1 MAPSKPSSNR
11 KKVTKKP
18 NNVTKQQ
25 RSAPRKRGKTE
36 RKQIQDAVNNWHSQ
50 YKNQINPSTGVNWTL
65 TEFVESPDALGV
77 KYGTL
82 YDYCRKNKA
91 KDVPSEQQN
100 VMIPKCQLKTFIHQ
114 GYNIPTTLEAK

>member
-1 MAPSKPSSNR
+1 MAPSKSSSNR

-25 RSAPRKRGKTE
+25 QQRSAPRKRGKTE
-36 RKQIQDAVNNWHSQ
+36 RKQTQDAVSNWHSQ
-50 YKNQINPSTGVNWTL
+50 CKNQINPSTGVNWTL
-65 TEFVESPDALGV
+65 TEFVESPGALGV

-100 VMIPKCQLKTFIHQ
+100 AMIPKGSRYKEIT
-114 GYNIPTTLEAK
+114 